1 MEAAPAAA
9 MDRRAMDTLWRTTA
23 PLGALAC
30 VLALLALTPAQA
42 SACSRVAAPG
52 GSDNAAGTAGAPYA
66 TFKKLAHS
74 VAPGQAGCLRG
85 GTYQENV
92 EVNANGAP
100 GAPITIQSYPGEWA
114 TFLGR
119 LTTDKSSSYLTFQSM
134 TFDGS
139 TAPSD
144 GSELKPS
151 PTVHGES
158 ISFIGNE
165 VTNRHTAICFAVGNE
180 QYGRAPHVV
189 IRRNRIHDCGQLP
202 PTNHQHGIY
211 LHSPCCAQVTDNW
224 VYDNAD
230 TGIQMFPD
238 ADGNYIARNVVYGN
252 GDNISFGGDSK
263 DGGCAS
269 SDDNLIERNVLSH
282 PRVKENVGSWSGC
295 GQHGTGNVLRENC
308 IWPPTFQKAG
318 VGFTLL
324 NNFYVAPAYVNAAA
338 KDFRIVPGTPCAAL
352 VTDPGVGH
360 TGGSRKAGKRLV
372 LKSSR
377 RFVRV
382 GGRFVLSGTLAG
394 ATTGQRVRIQVRRRS
409 RWLRVRAVRVR
420 AGGRFR
426 AVLRLRL
433 RRQPVV
439 RLQLGVARLPRNAR
453 TLRLRA
459 TATGAGSS
467 AVVVVRIRR

>member
-1 MEAAPAAA
+1 M
-9 MDRRAMDTLWRTTA
+9 L
-23 PLGALAC
+23 
-30 VLALLALTPAQA
+30 VIVLLAPAQA
-42 SACSRVAAPG
+42 SACDRVAAPG
-52 GSDNAAGTAGAPYA
+52 GSDSAAGTVAAPYA
-66 TFKKLAHS
+66 TFQKLAHS
-74 VAPGQAGCLRG
+74 LAPGQTGCLRG
-85 GTYQENV
+85 GTYRENV

-139 TAPSD
+139 AAPSD

-180 QYGRAPHVV
+180 DFGRAPHTV

-252 GDNISFGGDSK
+252 GDNISFGGTTHN
-263 DGGCAS
+263 GACAS
-269 SDDNLIERNVLSH
+269 SDDNVIEHNVLSH

-295 GQHGTGNVLRENC
+295 GKHGTGNILRENC

-318 VGFTLL
+318 EGFTLL
-324 NNFYVAPAYVNAAA
+324 NNFYVEPAYVNAAA
-338 KDFRIVPGTPCAAL
+338 KDFRIAAGTTCAPL

-360 TGGSRKAGKRLV
+360 TGGGSSKGAKRALV
-372 LKSSR
+372 LQSSR
-377 RFVRV
+377 RSVRV

-394 ATTGQRVRIQVRRRS
+394 ARAGQRVRIQVRKRS
-409 RWLRVRAVRVR
+409 RWTKVRGTRVKS
-420 AGGRFR
+420 GGRFR
-426 AVLRLRL
+426 TVLRLRL
-433 RRQPVV
+433 RRRPVA
-439 RLQLGVARLPRNAR
+439 RLQLGAARLPRNAR

-459 TATGAGSS
+459 TAAGAGSS
-467 AVVVVRIRR
+467 TVVSVRIRP

>member
-1 MEAAPAAA
+1 MDSFGRHPAPPGALRRLRLAVACAAALALIAAAAPAPAAA
-9 MDRRAMDTLWRTTA
+9 
-23 PLGALAC
+23 C
-30 VLALLALTPAQA
+30 N
-42 SACSRVAAPG
+42 RVAAPG
-52 GSDNAAGTAGAPYA
+52 GSDGAAGTLAAPYA

-74 VAPGQAGCLRG
+74 LAPGQTGCLRA
-85 GTYQENV
+85 GTYRENV

-100 GAPITIQSYPGEWA
+100 GAPITVQSYPGEWA
-114 TFLGR
+114 TYLGR
-119 LTTDKSSSYLTFQSM
+119 LTTDKSSSYLTFQNM

-151 PTVHGES
+151 PTVHGER

-180 QYGRAPHVV
+180 AFGRAPHVV

-211 LHSPCCAQVTDNW
+211 LHSPCCAEVTDNW

-269 SDDNLIERNVLSH
+269 SDDNIVERNVLSH

-295 GQHGTGNVLRENC
+295 GKHGTGNVLRENC
-308 IWPPTFQKAG
+308 IWPPTFQKEG

-324 NNFYVAPAYVNAAA
+324 NNLYVEPAYVNAAA
-338 KDFRIVPGTPCAAL
+338 KDFRIAAGTPCAPL
-352 VTDPGVGH
+352 VTDPGVTH
-360 TGGSRKAGKRLV
+360 TGGGSSKGKQRALA

-377 RFVRV
+377 RSVRI
-382 GGRFVLSGTLAG
+382 GARFVLSGRLTGGRA
-394 ATTGQRVRIQVRRRS
+394 GQRVRIQVRRDS
-409 RWLRVRAVRVR
+409 RWIRARSARLRAS
-420 AGGRFR
+420 GRFR
-426 AVLRLRL
+426 VVLRLRL
-433 RRQPVV
+433 NRG
-439 RLQLGVARLPRNAR
+439 RLTLGAVSLRPATRN
-453 TLRLRA
+453 LRLRA
-459 TATGAGSS
+459 RAPDGSS
-467 AVVVVRIRR
+467 SRIVRLRIRR